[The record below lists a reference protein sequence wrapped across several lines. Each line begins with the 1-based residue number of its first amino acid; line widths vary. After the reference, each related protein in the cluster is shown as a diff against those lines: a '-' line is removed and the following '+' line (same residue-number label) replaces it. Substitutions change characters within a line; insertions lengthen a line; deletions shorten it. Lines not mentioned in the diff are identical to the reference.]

1 LIFEEMTVADDK
13 VVREAVAAYVRENFL
28 YARPDYVLRDDAR
41 LLDDGIVDSMGAV
54 ELVAFLQD
62 RFSIAIPDD
71 EITEDNFGSIADIAT
86 FIGRKRRNAA

>member
-1 LIFEEMTVADDK
+1 MSGAADRTVRD
-13 VVREAVAAYVRENFL
+13 AVAGYIRENFL

-62 RFSIAIPDD
+62 RFEIAIPDD
-71 EITEDNFGSIADIAT
+71 EITEDNFGTIVAIAA
-86 FIGRKRRNAA
+86 FVGQKRRSGA

>member
-1 LIFEEMTVADDK
+1 MIVADDRT
-13 VVREAVAAYVRENFL
+13 VRDAVAAYIRENFL

-62 RFSIAIPDD
+62 QYGIAIPDD
-71 EITEDNFGSIADIAT
+71 EITEDNFGSIAAIAT
-86 FIGRKRRNAA
+86 FIGRKHRNAA